1 MHAAHLTLTK
11 AQEQN
16 NAKINLCWVPGP
28 LLPADINS
36 KSIIGEFTS
45 NKLWNQGPPLFWD
58 NGIVNHIY
66 GYYTNGQIMK
76 NPNFKLQEPG
86 APDKPLNQAES
97 QLVLFAQN
105 KELAQ
110 ELDTSFSIQQ
120 TLRHTHRLLWTE
132 QDLGAKEIKN
142 PLYQQLLNLKEDY
155 FELIGIV
162 AKILSHQ
169 LEHSH
174 TK

>member
-45 NKLWNQGPPLFWD
+45 SKLWNQGTPLFWD
-58 NGIVNHIY
+58 NRIVHHIY

-86 APDKPLNQAES
+86 APDKTLNQAES

-105 KELAQ
+105 KELIQ
-110 ELDTSFSIQQ
+110 ELDTSFSIKQ
-120 TLRHTHRLLWTE
+120 TLRHTHRPLWT
-132 QDLGAKEIKN
+132 
-142 PLYQQLLNLKEDY
+142 
-155 FELIGIV
+155 
-162 AKILSHQ
+162 
-169 LEHSH
+169 
-174 TK
+174 